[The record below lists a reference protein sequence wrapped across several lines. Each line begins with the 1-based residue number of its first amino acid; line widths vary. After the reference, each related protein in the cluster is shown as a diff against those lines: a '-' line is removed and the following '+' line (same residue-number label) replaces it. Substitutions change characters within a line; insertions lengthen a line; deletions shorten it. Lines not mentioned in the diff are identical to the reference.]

1 MANAVNL
8 ALRPSRI
15 EAALQWVAHM
25 GAFVCIVALAWTLRG
40 TNVTEVTEVTESQ
53 AWQGSWGMALAWLVV
68 ALFGIG
74 FSYVIVNSRQKRDQ
88 KDPRRCTALVG
99 LPDGTLV
106 LRLADGTEQHA
117 RVAPNAFVAP
127 WLIVLVVAM
136 GSSGGSGGSAQQTQ
150 RLRLWPDSLAAAESA
165 QLATADERRALRLW
179 LKVVSQRGASSSLQ
193 A

>member
-40 TNVTEVTEVTESQ
+40 GHSLENE
-53 AWQGSWGMALAWLVV
+53 AWQGSWHGSLGMVLAWLVV

-106 LRLADGTEQHA
+106 MRLADGSEQHA

-136 GSSGGSGGSAQQTQ
+136 GSTSGASAQTQ
-150 RLRLWPDSLAAAESA
+150 RLRLWPDSFSSTTESA
-165 QLATADERRALRLW
+165 TRASAEERRALRLW
-179 LKVVSQRGASSSLQ
+179 LRVVSQGAGGSPP